1 MFKKTL
7 MVLAL
12 TMLPA
17 AAMAQDHSA
26 HHGKASDAKP
36 VPDAHAEMRKQ
47 HEGFLHY
54 VVTQRAALKLTAEQ
68 VAKVEAYAKKVE
80 DHHKEEAAHAA
91 AGHKVDA
98 AHEKKMHADF
108 ELIFTDAQK
117 AQLKVLKQK
126 FREACVPNS
135 GKTCPVH

>member
-1 MFKKTL
+1 MFKKLL
-7 MVLAL
+7 MALAL

-36 VPDAHAEMRKQ
+36 ATDAHAAMRKQ

-54 VVTQRAALKLTAEQ
+54 VVTQRDALKLTADQ
-68 VAKVEAYAKKVE
+68 VKKVEAYAKKVE
-80 DHHKEEAAHAA
+80 DHHKEEAADAA

-98 AHEKKMHADF
+98 AHEKKMHDDF
-108 ELIFTDAQK
+108 LLIFTDAQK
-117 AQLKVLKQK
+117 AQIKVLQQK
-126 FREACVPNS
+126 YREKAAHS
-135 GKTCPVH
+135 GH

>member
-1 MFKKTL
+1 
-7 MVLAL
+7 
-12 TMLPA
+12 
-17 AAMAQDHSA
+17 MAQDHSA

-36 VPDAHAEMRKQ
+36 ADPHAQMMKQ

-54 VVTQRAALKLTAEQ
+54 VVMQRAALKLTDAQ

-80 DHHKEEAAHAA
+80 AHHKEEAAHAA
-91 AGHKVDA
+91 AGHKIDA
-98 AHEKKMHADF
+98 AHEKKMHDEF

-117 AQLKVLKQK
+117 EQLKALKTK